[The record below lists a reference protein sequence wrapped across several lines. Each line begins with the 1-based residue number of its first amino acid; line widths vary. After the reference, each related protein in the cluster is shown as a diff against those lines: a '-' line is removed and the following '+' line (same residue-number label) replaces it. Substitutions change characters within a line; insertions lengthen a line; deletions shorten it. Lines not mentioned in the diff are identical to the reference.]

1 MKHEHLLMNVYST
14 FFAGWILF
22 LVAKNA
28 NAEVSDCWAKFFDGV
43 DYSGKNFFVEGPKQ
57 LENLN
62 KISDENWDKRIHSL
76 KVGPKAKITVFQN
89 PRFELNLTDMA
100 KKPELM
106 QAWGITEQDI
116 KEDSELIFDES
127 SEIHDLGDFNFH
139 KKVRSL
145 RVDCL

>member
-1 MKHEHLLMNVYST
+1 MINEHLLIHGYSAL
-14 FFAGWILF
+14 FAGFILF
-22 LVAKNA
+22 LAGSNA
-28 NAEVSDCWAKFFDGV
+28 YAEGNDCWAKFFDGV
-43 DYSGKNFFVEGPKQ
+43 DYGGKNFYVEGPKQ

-62 KISDENWDKRIHSL
+62 NISGENWDKRIHSL

-89 PRFELNLTDMA
+89 PRFELTLTEMA
-100 KKPELM
+100 KKPKLM

-139 KKVRSL
+139 KKIRSL
-145 RVDCL
+145 KLNCL